1 MYVKQKAVDSSMNV
15 LETQLLPR
23 ASLLAHVLSKQAT
36 WLNVHVSTTT
46 VSLESPK
53 TKAKSLVLGRRS
65 ERRRLLHT
73 AAASGESFDGGG

>member
-1 MYVKQKAVDSSMNV
+1 MTLLVQQQAQHVSGDLYVKQNAVDSSMNV

-46 VSLESPK
+46 VIRNP
-53 TKAKSLVLGRRS
+53 
-65 ERRRLLHT
+65 
-73 AAASGESFDGGG
+73 